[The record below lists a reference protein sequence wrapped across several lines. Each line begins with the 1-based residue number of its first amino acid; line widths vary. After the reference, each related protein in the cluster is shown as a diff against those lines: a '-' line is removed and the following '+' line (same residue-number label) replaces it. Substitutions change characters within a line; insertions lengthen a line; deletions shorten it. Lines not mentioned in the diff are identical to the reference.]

1 MVLVGYAHALDDPQD
16 AKAATPI
23 SYNRDIRPILSEN
36 CFACHGTDAGN
47 READLR
53 LDLSE
58 AAVGKEED
66 GAAIVAGQPD
76 ESLIWQRIIE
86 TDPDVV
92 MPPPESK
99 KKLTDEQ
106 KQTLRRWIEQGAEYQ
121 KHWAFEQPIKPAG
134 DGIDAFVGK
143 ALQRDGLAFSPAA
156 DRSTLIR
163 RVSMALTGLPP
174 TIESGGDHLILR
186 RVLP

>member
-1 MVLVGYAHALDDPQD
+1 MENQTLTQNCRFQISKSFQKTARWLIVSGFVGLIILVLVGDANAFDDSHD
-16 AKAATPI
+16 AKTETPI

-36 CFACHGTDAGN
+36 CFACHGMDAGN

-53 LDLSE
+53 LDLYE

-76 ESLIWQRIIE
+76 ESLIWQRILE

-99 KKLTDEQ
+99 KTLTDDQ
-106 KQTLRRWIEQGAEYQ
+106 KQMLRRWIKQGAEYQ
-121 KHWAFEQPIKPAG
+121 KHWAFERPRKSTEA
-134 DGIDAFVGK
+134 GIDALVAK
-143 ALQRDGLAFSPAA
+143 SLKRDGLSF
-156 DRSTLIR
+156 
-163 RVSMALTGLPP
+163 
-174 TIESGGDHLILR
+174 
-186 RVLP
+186 